1 MSQKFACTLECL
13 KSLHARMHSYF
24 PNADL
29 NLGLNFNFEKLLKR
43 ETSLCGF
50 AKVGNKGGENIFE
63 CLKSLHAR
71 LLIKLASKFIIKFK
85 F

>member
-1 MSQKFACTLECL
+1 
-13 KSLHARMHSYF
+13 MHSYF

-29 NLGLNFNFEKLLKR
+29 NFNFEKLVKR

-50 AKVGNKGGENIFE
+50 PKVGLKGGENILE

-71 LLIKLASKFIIKFK
+71 FLIKLASKFMIKFK
-85 F
+85 FLETGRKRNSVVRFQQGWA